1 MYYVYMLRCKDSSLY
16 TGITND
22 IEKRVKKHNSGKASR
37 YTRARLP
44 VKMVYLEQCENKSAA
59 LRREIEIKRYTKSE
73 KERLLGVAGL
83 KEDPNIGSS

>member
-1 MYYVYMLRCKDSSLY
+1 MLRCKDSSLY